1 MAVGHHFMSDISQS
15 ERPESEPSSCSAPKP
30 LASELLLSSAHVAH
44 DPQSLSC
51 ESTASAGPTHAPLN
65 AFLLFGLPTAFDV
78 CLNTLDQRYEEAQA
92 LIHPDQWIS
101 ETAKQLA
108 AQHSVRCNQAY
119 ALLKHPETRAAH
131 ILQLGGHWPVPDF
144 PDLFEILLDWHEHGH
159 HPQAQNLT
167 SACQT
172 FSHTMSLGNI
182 EAAQRA
188 YWWIKVISNHKK
200 HSQ

>member
-1 MAVGHHFMSDISQS
+1 MGHRFMSEFSQS
-15 ERPESEPSSCSAPKP
+15 ERPELEPSSCSSPKSR
-30 LASELLLSSAHVAH
+30 ASEL
-44 DPQSLSC
+44 PQSASSCVAEPQASLSYTG
-51 ESTASAGPTHAPLN
+51 TASAGPTNAPLS
-65 AFLLFGLPTAFDV
+65 AFSLFGLPTAFDV
-78 CLNTLDQRYEEAQA
+78 CLHALDQRYEEAQA
-92 LIHPDQWIS
+92 LIHPDQWVS

-119 ALLKHPETRAAH
+119 TLLKHPETRAAH

-144 PDLFEILLDWHEHGH
+144 PDLFEILLDWYEHGQ
-159 HPQAQNLT
+159 HPQAPNLN

-172 FSHTMSLGNI
+172 FSHALHTGNI

-200 HSQ
+200 ESK